1 MGPTESTRC
10 PACYRPLAAMP
21 IIRPLRALHYGSDI
35 QPQLGELISPATVGE
50 PTDRREV
57 GEVHE
62 FNIRRLVRGD
72 FGPLAGDD
80 EPSFTHAARLLVRW
94 KEQGILVRD
103 PRPALYV
110 YEQEWQGLVR
120 RGLVSLVRL
129 SPHGSPEIRP
139 HEETR
144 GDSTEALL
152 RQLQITSTQLSMTM
166 SMLADEDGALSRF
179 LEGFDSRRAGL
190 QTVDGNGV
198 ISRVWRDEDP
208 AVHLELGRALSGQC
222 AVLADGHHRYQAAL
236 RYQQWR
242 RETEPRPGRRREH
255 PCDYI
260 MMMLVPTSSPG
271 LLCQPTHRVCE
282 RLNRRAQSIVD
293 DFGSLFEMTDVDSD
307 EELFAF
313 LGDSSGTRFAMVRP
327 GRRTTM
333 LLKDRLEKRLLSLPE
348 SVRSVD
354 AAILQELVLEPM
366 DKALGRAADSM
377 ADLATSGSPW
387 AHNRS
392 SGAEVAAK
400 VLSGGADLA
409 ILVRPPAPT
418 EVLRV
423 AMEGG
428 LMPPKSSNFH
438 PKPVKGML
446 MSSLHSF

>member
-1 MGPTESTRC
+1 MGPTESIRSA
-10 PACYRPLAAMP
+10 PCYRPLAAMP

-35 QPQLGELISPATVGE
+35 QPHLGELITPATVGE
-50 PTDRREV
+50 PSDRSEV

-80 EPSFTHAARLLVRW
+80 EPSFTHAARLLAGW
-94 KEQGILVRD
+94 KERGVLVRD

-129 SPHGSPEIRP
+129 SPYGSGEILP
-139 HEETR
+139 HEETG
-144 GDSTEALL
+144 GDSTEVLL
-152 RQLQITSTQLSMTM
+152 RQLQMTTTQLSMTM
-166 SMLADEDGALSRF
+166 SILADENGVLSRF
-179 LEGFDSRRAGL
+179 LESFDAAGAGL
-190 QTVDGNGV
+190 QTVDGNG
-198 ISRVWRDEDP
+198 ITSRVWRDEDP
-208 AVHLELGRALSGQC
+208 AVHLELGRALRERC

-242 RETEPRPGRRREH
+242 RETKPRPGRRREH

-260 MMMLVPTSSPG
+260 MMMLVPASSPG

-282 RLNRRAQSIVD
+282 RLNRSAQGIVD
-293 DFGSLFEMTDVDSD
+293 RLGELFEMTDVDSD

-313 LGDSSGTRFAMVRP
+313 LGDAGGTRFAMVRP

-333 LLKDRLEKRLLSLPE
+333 LLKDRSEERLLSLPA
-348 SVRSVD
+348 SIRSVD
-354 AAILQELVLEPM
+354 AAILQELVLTPM
-366 DKALGRAADSM
+366 DEALGSAADSM
-377 ADLATSGSPW
+377 ADLSISQSPW
-387 AHNRS
+387 AHNRR

-409 ILVRPPAPT
+409 ILVRPPAPMG
-418 EVLRV
+418 VLRA

-428 LMPPKSSNFH
+428 LMPPKSTNFH

-446 MSSLHSF
+446 INSLHSF